1 MERAILETVRENCE
15 KQFVEMGQRV
25 EDMFM
30 RSAETAAGDTE
41 LVSRINQLRSDRFEA
56 SLREMLTVAKDP
68 SSATDGS
75 ASSAGVDASSVV
87 DLKQHVLDM
96 LGSSY
101 MQQHGLGN
109 GPNLHPDDARAAL
122 KAYWRVSYGRL
133 NEDIAAAVELLLLQR
148 CTEMIENDL
157 LARMQG
163 WLADESAL
171 AVLLADSTDSIGSA
185 EVK

>member
-1 MERAILETVRENCE
+1 MERAICETVRENCDR
-15 KQFVEMGQRV
+15 QFVEIGRRV

-30 RSAETAAGDTE
+30 RSAETAAGDSE
-41 LVSRINQLRSDRFEA
+41 LVARINQLRSDRFETA
-56 SLREMLTVAKDP
+56 LLEVLAVAKDP
-68 SSATDGS
+68 SSAGEGAPS
-75 ASSAGVDASSVV
+75 GANVDAQSAA

-101 MQQHGLGN
+101 MLQHGLGD

-148 CTEMIENDL
+148 CTEMVENDL
-157 LARMQG
+157 LAHMQG
-163 WLADESAL
+163 WLADETAL
-171 AVLLADSTDSIGSA
+171 AVLMANCADSVS
-185 EVK
+185 EVA